1 MKSIE
6 NLGSIHIML
15 HFNAVW
21 LVLPSSP
28 PPPPPHIVIYVRV
41 VLGSSDWRFGNLSGH
56 HHPGQVKSFLL
67 VKYSKSGWWTDQ
79 SLNWKLVS
87 QCKLTNQVTWTRIT
101 TLDQKTIFYL
111 TLTMTSTEVF
121 KWSVTTI
128 DNNLSKDF
136 SHNAFD
142 SPLSWYIWSCI
153 LAKYMIKCYSCVQT
167 LYCIF

>member
-1 MKSIE
+1 MKSDY
-6 NLGSIHIML
+6 LYL
-15 HFNAVW
+15 
-21 LVLPSSP
+21 P
-28 PPPPPHIVIYVRV
+28 PPPSSDIVIYMRV
-41 VLGSSDWRFGNLSGH
+41 VLGSSDWRFGNLSGS
-56 HHPGQVKSFLL
+56 HHPSQVRSDLL
-67 VKYSKSGWWTDQ
+67 VNYSKSDLWTDQ

-142 SPLSWYIWSCI
+142 SPLSRYIWSCI

-167 LYCIF
+167 LFCIF